1 MAIDPDYELTS
12 SDELNFDNESSSNE
26 LDNDIADF
34 ELRVNTD
41 EGKRSRRNEK
51 RIHLAKKKI
60 EQLQE
65 ERRLRQLDE
74 DYYDDWD

>member
-41 EGKRSRRNEK
+41 VGKRSRRNGK

-65 ERRLRQLDE
+65 ERRLRRFNE

>member
-12 SDELNFDNESSSNE
+12 SDELNFDSESSSSE
-26 LDNDIADF
+26 LENDIADF
-34 ELRVNTD
+34 ELTVNTN
-41 EGKRSRRNEK
+41 EGKSSRRNEK

-65 ERRLRQLDE
+65 ERRLRRLNE